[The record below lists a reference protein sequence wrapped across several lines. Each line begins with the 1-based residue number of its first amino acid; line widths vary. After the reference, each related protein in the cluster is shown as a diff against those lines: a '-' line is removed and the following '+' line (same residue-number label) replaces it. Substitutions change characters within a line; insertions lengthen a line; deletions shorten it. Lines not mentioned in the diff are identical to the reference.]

1 MDRLRH
7 IQVFVEVARARSFT
21 AAARHLGMSR
31 AAVTKHVAALESLMD
46 AQLLTRTT
54 QHVGLTEAGA
64 RLLDG
69 GGRLLGEFEALE
81 AGVRG
86 AVSEPRGLVRIGT
99 PPAFGAAHLVPAVAA
114 FTARQPRINVSV
126 LLDDGASD
134 LVRDGLDLSLRIAPA
149 LRDASYIA
157 RLLLEVPQ
165 MLVASPAYI
174 AAHGTP
180 REPADLTRHN
190 CLVHVLKAPAD
201 EWHFGEV
208 TVRVRGSTRS
218 NFGEA
223 LRSAALLGHGIAMHP
238 LYMVDEDLRSGR
250 LRRVLPDWEPTRL
263 RIFAIYP
270 RRDAPARVRSLI
282 DFLGDWLPREARWL
296 HPVGSE
302 QDRGATTDPE
312 AQWTPSAT
320 FPVRD

>member
-1 MDRLRH
+1 MDRLSY

-31 AAVTKHVAALESLMD
+31 AAVTKHVAALERLMD
-46 AQLLTRTT
+46 AQLLSRST

-69 GGRLLGEFEALE
+69 GARLLGEFEALE
-81 AGVRG
+81 AGVRD
-86 AVSEPRGLVRIGT
+86 AVSEPRGLVRVGT

-114 FTARQPRINVSV
+114 FTARQPQISVSL
-126 LLDDGASD
+126 LLDDGTGD
-134 LVRDGLDLSLRIAPA
+134 LVRDGLDMSLRIAPA

-165 MLVASPAYI
+165 LLVASPAYI
-174 AAHGTP
+174 EAHGMP
-180 REPADLTRHN
+180 REPAELTRHN
-190 CLVHVLKAPAD
+190 CLVHALKAPTD
-201 EWHFGEV
+201 TWHFGRV
-208 TVRVRGSTRS
+208 AVRVRGSTRS

-223 LRSAALLGHGIAMHP
+223 LRSAALLGYGIAMHP
-238 LYMVDEDLRSGR
+238 IYMVDEDLREGR

-263 RIFAIYP
+263 RIYAIYP

-296 HPVGSE
+296 HPAGGE
-302 QDRGATTDPE
+302 QDRGAATDSE
-312 AQWTPSAT
+312 AQWRPSAR
-320 FPVRD
+320 FPARD

>member
-7 IQVFVEVARARSFT
+7 IQVFVEVARAHSFT

-31 AAVTKHVAALESLMD
+31 AAVTKHVAALERLMD
-46 AQLLTRTT
+46 AQLLSRST
-54 QHVGLTEAGA
+54 QHVALTEAGA

-69 GGRLLGEFEALE
+69 GARLLGEFETLE
-81 AGVRG
+81 AGVRD
-86 AVSEPRGLVRIGT
+86 AVSEPRGLVRVGT

-114 FTARQPRINVSV
+114 FTARQPRIRVSL

-134 LVRDGLDLSLRIAPA
+134 LVRDGLDLSVRIAPA
-149 LRDASYIA
+149 LKDASYVA

-165 MLVASPAYI
+165 LLVASPAYVET
-174 AAHGTP
+174 HGMP
-180 REPADLTRHN
+180 REPAELKRHN
-190 CLVHVLKAPAD
+190 CLVHALKAPTD
-201 EWHFGEV
+201 TWHFGEV
-208 TVRVRGSTRS
+208 AVRVRGSTRS

-238 LYMVDEDLRSGR
+238 IYMVDEDLRTGR
-250 LRRVLPDWEPTRL
+250 LLRVLPDWEPTRL
-263 RIFAIYP
+263 CIHAIYP

-296 HPVGSE
+296 HSAGSV
-302 QDRGATTDPE
+302 QDRGAAKLSE
-312 AQWTPSAT
+312 AQRTPSEE
-320 FPVRD
+320 FPARD